1 MTELIFLMGLP
12 LLGVGVNYLLRNRK
26 TQFGI
31 SLAIAAA
38 HLGVSYAI
46 FAGLFQPMEN
56 DFIRF
61 DALSRL
67 FLLILS
73 HVYFWVVLV
82 SYSYL
87 NRPTLVNEESGK
99 RLYFMMLNLFLFA
112 NTTALISNHLGLY
125 WVASETT
132 TLSVAPLI
140 YYYADEESLEA
151 MWKYLFLVSVGIAFA
166 FIGLLF
172 LTLSASNTVLAGQQL
187 LISTYTRSALLL
199 NPIWLKASFIF
210 VFVGLSTK
218 IGIAPMHPGDI
229 DATSNAPSP
238 IAALM
243 SGSLRGTALI
253 GVMRIYQ
260 IMVPTPTAEFARLIM
275 IIGGMFSLFVAFVF
289 MFKVT
294 NYKRMIAYSSV
305 EHLGLIT
312 LGIGTGGVAFV
323 GAMLHTVFNSLTK
336 MVLFFNAGNI
346 HRTYRSREVASVWNV
361 LNAMPWTGW
370 LFLMG
375 FFAIIAMPP
384 FGIFFSELMI
394 FQGLMSRP
402 FLLAGVLFFLFFIF
416 VGMSKTVFSMLYAA
430 PPTDAQSAE
439 SAPEKFD
446 IMHFA
451 SLVLLAALIALG
463 VGMPGQLFA
472 TVVQISK
479 DFGITL

>member
-1 MTELIFLMGLP
+1 LLLGLP
-12 LLGVGVNYLLRNRK
+12 CLGIGANYLLHNRK
-26 TQFGI
+26 VQFGI
-31 SLAIAAA
+31 SLLIAGLHLAA
-38 HLGVSYAI
+38 SYLI
-46 FAGLFQPMEN
+46 FAGILQPAGN
-56 DFIRF
+56 DFFRF

-73 HVYFWVVLV
+73 HVYFWVVFV

-99 RLYFMMLNLFLFA
+99 RLYFMMLNLYLFA
-112 NTTALISNHLGLY
+112 NTMALISNHLGLY
-125 WVASETT
+125 WVAAETT

-172 LTLSASNTVLAGQQL
+172 LTLSANGTPLAGQQL
-187 LISTYTRSALLL
+187 LISAYTQMSTLL

-243 SGSLRGTALI
+243 SGSLRGTALM
-253 GVMRIYQ
+253 GVLRLYQ
-260 IMVPTPTAEFARLIM
+260 IMVPTATAEFARMIM

-312 LGIGTGGVAFV
+312 LGIGTGGVAFI
-323 GAMLHTVFNSLTK
+323 GAMLHSVFNSLTK
-336 MVLFFNAGNI
+336 VVLFFNAGNI
-346 HRTYRSREVASVWNV
+346 HRSYRSREVSSVWNV

-370 LFLMG
+370 LFLFG

-402 FLLAGVLFFLFFIF
+402 WLLAVVLFFLFFIF
-416 VGMSKTVFSMLYAA
+416 VGMSRTVFGMLYGAA
-430 PPTDAQSAE
+430 PKDAPPPSAV
-439 SAPEKFD
+439 AEKFD
-446 IMHFA
+446 IMHFG
-451 SLVLLAALIALG
+451 SIVLLVVLIALG
-463 VGMPGQLFA
+463 VGMPTQLYA

>member
-1 MTELIFLMGLP
+1 MTELIILLGLP
-12 LLGVGVNYLLRNRK
+12 LIGIGANYLLRSRK
-26 TQFGI
+26 AQFGI
-31 SLAIAAA
+31 SLLIAGL
-38 HLGVSYAI
+38 HLGVSFLI
-46 FAGLFQPMEN
+46 FSGVVHPADNE
-56 DFIRF
+56 FIRF

-112 NTTALISNHLGLY
+112 NTMALISNHLGLF

-172 LTLSASNTVLAGQQL
+172 LTLSASGTAIAGQQL
-187 LISTYTRSALLL
+187 LISTYTRYSVLL

-253 GVMRIYQ
+253 GVLRIYQ
-260 IMVPTPTAEFARLIM
+260 IMVPTATAEFARTIM
-275 IIGGMFSLFVAFVF
+275 VIGGMFSLFVAFVF
-289 MFKVT
+289 MFKVV

-312 LGIGTGGVAFV
+312 LGIGTGGIAFV

-346 HRTYRSREVASVWNV
+346 HRSYRSREVSSVWNV

-370 LFLMG
+370 LFLAG

-402 FLLAGVLFFLFFIF
+402 WLLAGVMFLLFFIF
-416 VGMSKTVFSMLYAA
+416 VGMSKTVFRMLYAA
-430 PPTDAQSAE
+430 PPSDAVQAE
-439 SAPEKFD
+439 IPAEKFD

-451 SLVLLAALIALG
+451 SIVLLAALVALG
-463 VGMPGQLFA
+463 VGMPAQLYA

-479 DFGITL
+479 DFGIVL

>member
-1 MTELIFLMGLP
+1 MSILLVLTVLP
-12 LLGVGVNYLLRNRK
+12 ILSIGVCYFVHIRK
-26 TQFGI
+26 AQYII
-31 SLAIAAA
+31 SLFVAIA
-38 HLGVSYAI
+38 HLVCSY
-46 FAGLFQPMEN
+46 FVFSGLFIPAGN
-56 DFIRF
+56 DFFRF
-61 DALSRL
+61 DALNRL

-87 NRPTLVNEESGK
+87 NRPLVVKEEKSK
-99 RLYFMMLNLFLFA
+99 KLYFTMLNVYLFA
-112 NTTALISNHLGLY
+112 NTLALISNHLGVF

-140 YYYADEESLEA
+140 YYYRDEESLEA

-166 FIGLLF
+166 FIGFLF
-172 LTLSASNTVLAGQQL
+172 LALSAGGTILEGQQL
-187 LISTYTRSALLL
+187 LVTSFTQHATQL

-238 IAALM
+238 VAALM
-243 SGSLRGTALI
+243 SGSLRGTALL
-253 GVMRIYQ
+253 GVLRLYQ
-260 IMVPTPTAEFARLIM
+260 IMVPTVTADFARTIM
-275 IIGGMFSLFVAFVF
+275 IIGGIFSLFVAFVF

-312 LGIGTGGVAFV
+312 LGIGTGGIAFV

-336 MVLFFNAGNI
+336 VVLFLNAGNI
-346 HRTYRSREVASVWNV
+346 HRAYRSREVHSVWNV
-361 LNAMPWTGW
+361 LQAMPWTGW
-370 LFLMG
+370 LFLFG

-394 FQGLMSRP
+394 FQGLLTKP
-402 FLLAGVLFFLFFIF
+402 FLLAAVLFFLFFIF
-416 VGMSKTVFSMLYAA
+416 VGMSKTVFHMLYTA
-430 PPTDAQSAE
+430 PPAGDTTIIT
-439 SAPEKFD
+439 EKFE
-446 IMHFA
+446 ITHFA
-451 SLVLLAALIALG
+451 SITLLVLLIVLG
-463 VGMPGQLFA
+463 ICMPSQLYN

-479 DFGITL
+479 DFGILL

>member
-1 MTELIFLMGLP
+1 MIELS
-12 LLGVGVNYLLRNRK
+12 LLVIVPIANIALCYLIKNR
-26 TQFGI
+26 TVQYGI
-31 SLAIAAA
+31 SLLTAIL
-38 HLGVSYAI
+38 HLGMSYLI
-46 FAGLFQPMEN
+46 FSKVYTPIEN
-56 DFIRF
+56 EFIRF

-73 HVYFWVVLV
+73 HVYFWIVLV

-87 NRPTLVNEESGK
+87 RRQNLVNEEKGK
-99 RLYFMMLNLFLFA
+99 KLYFIMLNLYLAA
-112 NTTALISNHLGLY
+112 NTIALISNHLGLF

-132 TLSVAPLI
+132 TLSVAPLV
-140 YYYADEESLEA
+140 YYYRNEESLEA

-166 FIGLLF
+166 FIGFLF
-172 LTLSASNTVLAGQQL
+172 LTLSASGTILQGHQL
-187 LISTYTRSALLL
+187 LISSYTRFATAL

-238 IAALM
+238 AAALM
-243 SGSLRGTALI
+243 SGSLRGTALL
-253 GVMRIYQ
+253 GVMRLFQ
-260 IMVPTPTAEFARLIM
+260 IMLPTTTADFARIIM
-275 IIGGMFSLFVAFVF
+275 IIGGLFSLFVAFVF

-312 LGIGTGGVAFV
+312 LGIGSGGVAFV

-346 HRTYRSREVASVWNV
+346 HRAYRSREVQSVWAV
-361 LNAMPWTGW
+361 LDTLPWTGW
-370 LFLMG
+370 LFLLG
-375 FFAIIAMPP
+375 FFAIVAMPP

-394 FQGLMSRP
+394 FQGLLSTP
-402 FLLAGVLFFLFFIF
+402 YLLAPVLFFLFFIF
-416 VGMSKTVFSMLYAA
+416 VGMSKTVFTMMYTA
-430 PPTDAQSAE
+430 PPPDAKSIQK
-439 SAPEKFD
+439 EKFE

-451 SLVLLAALIALG
+451 SLIILALLIALG
-463 VGMPGQLFA
+463 VFMPSQLYD
-472 TVVQISK
+472 TVIQISK
-479 DFGITL
+479 DFGVTL

>member
-1 MTELIFLMGLP
+1 MLDFLFLAGLPAIALVANYFLHNRKFQYTLSLIAAIGHLVFSTLIFANLYHP
-12 LLGVGVNYLLRNRK
+12 
-26 TQFGI
+26 TQ
-31 SLAIAAA
+31 
-38 HLGVSYAI
+38 
-46 FAGLFQPMEN
+46 N

-67 FLLILS
+67 FLLVLS

-87 NRPTLVNEESGK
+87 RRPDLVNEEKSK
-99 RLYFMMLNLFLFA
+99 PLYFMMLNLYLIA
-112 NTTALISNHLGLY
+112 NTIAIVSNHLGMY

-140 YYYADEESLEA
+140 YYYRNEESLEA

-166 FIGLLF
+166 FIGFLF
-172 LTLSASNTVLAGQQL
+172 LALSASGTVLSGKQL
-187 LISTYTRSALLL
+187 LITSFTRYATYL

-238 IAALM
+238 AAALM
-243 SGSLRGTALI
+243 SGSLRGTALL

-260 IMVPTPTAEFARLIM
+260 IMAPTSTAEFARVIM
-275 IIGGMFSLFVAFVF
+275 TIGGMFSLFVAFIF
-289 MFKVT
+289 MSKIA

-305 EHLGLIT
+305 EHLGLIMI
-312 LGIGTGGVAFV
+312 GIATGGIAFV
-323 GAMLHTVFNSLTK
+323 GAMLHVVYNSLTK

-346 HRTYRSREVASVWNV
+346 HRAYRSREVQSVWNV
-361 LNAMPWTGW
+361 LNIMPWTGW
-370 LFLMG
+370 LFLFG
-375 FFAIIAMPP
+375 FLAIIAMPP

-394 FQGLMSRP
+394 FQGLMSKP
-402 FLLAGVLFFLFFIF
+402 IILGVVLFFLFFIF
-416 VGMSKTVFSMLYAA
+416 VGMSRTVFQMLYTAA
-430 PPTDAQSAE
+430 PAGARLPAVSK
-439 SAPEKFD
+439 KFN
-446 IMHFA
+446 ISHFA
-451 SLVLLAALIALG
+451 SLVLLIILIVLG
-463 VGMPGQLFA
+463 LLMPSQLYE
-472 TVVQISK
+472 TVLRIPK

>member
-1 MTELIFLMGLP
+1 MPF
-12 LLGVGVNYLLRNRK
+12 LGVGINYLVRNRK
-26 TQFGI
+26 AQFATSLLIALLHLATSYLIFSGI
-31 SLAIAAA
+31 
-38 HLGVSYAI
+38 Y
-46 FAGLFQPMEN
+46 QPQEN
-56 DFIRF
+56 DFFRF

-73 HVYFWVVLV
+73 HVYCWVVIV

-87 NRPTLVNEESGK
+87 NRPPLVNEESGK

-112 NTTALISNHLGLY
+112 NTMALISNHLGMY

-140 YYYADEESLEA
+140 YYYGDEESLEA

-172 LTLSASNTVLAGQQL
+172 LTLSATGTALAGQQL
-187 LISTYTRSALLL
+187 LISTYTRYSTLL

-260 IMVPTPTAEFARLIM
+260 IMVPTATAEFGRTIM

-312 LGIGTGGVAFV
+312 LGIGTGGIAFV

-346 HRTYRSREVASVWNV
+346 HRSYRSREVSSIWNV

-370 LFLMG
+370 LFLFG

-394 FQGLMSRP
+394 FQGLMSKP
-402 FLLAGVLFFLFFIF
+402 WLLAIVMFFLFFIF
-416 VGMSKTVFSMLYAA
+416 VGMSKTVFRMLYAA
-430 PPTDAQSAE
+430 KPEGAE
-439 SAPEKFD
+439 HVKIAPERFD
-446 IMHFA
+446 IMHVA
-451 SLVLLAALIALG
+451 SLVLLAVLIGLG
-463 VGMPGQLFA
+463 VGMPSQLYD